1 MQTSL
6 TPSPPLT
13 VSTPES
19 FLGSVL
25 LGLAA
30 EQSMVSSAGVPVTV
44 VAVCTT
50 PALTTQGDVDEV
62 RLRHAFAV
70 DEVELGLAASPDR
83 GQDPLHITQ
92 MVGALMDTV
101 ARNGESV
108 TGDPGDQGGPGPVVG
123 VDPFQH

>member
-1 MQTSL
+1 M
-6 TPSPPLT
+6 
-13 VSTPES
+13 PES

-25 LGLAA
+25 PGLAA

-44 VAVCTT
+44 VAVCTHSR
-50 PALTTQGDVDEV
+50 AHHAGDVDEV